1 MEILLGG
8 FFVVII
14 VLLVLLLVQVPKNQH
29 LNQQILA
36 LQNQLGEIQKR
47 QADSAAQS
55 LQEQAGFYQRSQ
67 AMLNDV
73 HRKLGGLEQ
82 ASRQLQE
89 LGRDIGELQ
98 DILKA
103 PKLRGNLGEYLL
115 EELLRQVLPERNFET
130 QYRFRDGTVVDAVV
144 RLGDRL
150 VPIDS
155 KFPLESFQRLL
166 TVEGE
171 TARREEKR
179 ELVRAVRKK
188 IDEIAAKYIKEVE
201 GTYNFA
207 LMYIP
212 AENVFYEL
220 IVTENVMDR
229 RYDISAYAMEH
240 KVVPVSPNSLYAY
253 LMAIALGLKG
263 FKIEQQARVIMG
275 ELARVQSAFGE
286 FYGDFTLLGRH
297 LKNASA
303 KFDDTLKKVERFND
317 RIGEITGVKRDLTA
331 PGEAGGPG
339 ERRGSGGQ
347 G

>member
-8 FFVVII
+8 VFLVIL

-36 LQNQLGEIQKR
+36 LQNQLGDIQQR
-47 QADSAAQS
+47 QAESATQS

-82 ASRQLQE
+82 ASRQIQE
-89 LGRDIGELQ
+89 LGRDIGQLQ

-115 EELLRQVLPERNFET
+115 EDLLRQVLPERNFET
-130 QYRFRDGTVVDAVV
+130 QFRFRDGTVVDAVV
-144 RLGDRL
+144 KLGDRL

-166 TVEGE
+166 AVEGE
-171 TARREEKR
+171 AARREEKR
-179 ELVRAVRKK
+179 EFVRAVKKK
-188 IDEIAAKYIKEVE
+188 IDEIAGKYIKESE

-220 IVTENVMDR
+220 IVTDNLKDR
-229 RYDISAYAMEH
+229 RYEIAQYAMDK

-263 FKIEQQARVIMG
+263 FKIEQQAQVIMG
-275 ELARVQSAFGE
+275 ELARVQGAFGE
-286 FYGDFTLLGRH
+286 FYGDFLLVGKH
-297 LKNASA
+297 LKNAA
-303 KFDDTLKKVERFND
+303 GKYDDTLKKAERFND
-317 RIGEITGVKRDLTA
+317 RIGEITGVKRDLSEA
-331 PGEAGGPG
+331 PGKKMVQE
-339 ERRGSGGQ
+339 
-347 G
+347 